1 MKQEKNIVDII
12 SSLPDQ
18 ETKNELGYSQ
28 YSEDEQKICYSELTP
43 DSDIQNADTIQNA
56 TLQSDEHV
64 ENDQKVDGKADH
76 SSHPKPNKKSNETNT
91 KNANEQIHYKFYGIV
106 HDGDFLI
113 ESDFE

>member
-1 MKQEKNIVDII
+1 MSPEEIKLNYFFEEPNYKFKKEPEY
-12 SSLPDQ
+12 L
-18 ETKNELGYSQ
+18 Q
-28 YSEDEQKICYSELTP
+28 YSEKDDCYSELTP

-76 SSHPKPNKKSNETNT
+76 SCHPKLNKKSNGPNT
-91 KNANEQIHYKFYGIV
+91 KYATEQIHYKFYGIV
-106 HDGDFLI
+106 KDGDFLI